1 MALLGNLRIG
11 ARLALVLAGLLL
23 LTAAVALAGIAG
35 LNTLHATSTQVL
47 SQDVALAERAAEIRI
62 GLLQARRF
70 EKDAFINLADAER
83 RNGYLKKWQEAK
95 NGLEATIDRTRQL
108 ELAAQDAAALDA
120 MAAGLRAYV
129 AGFEATLAQVHA
141 GALQSTQDANTD
153 IGRVKAHT
161 HAMEQAS
168 DDLSKRAMAR
178 AGQAMGSV
186 SAVRGRAA
194 AWQVGLSLAGAL
206 LAALCCW
213 AVTRS
218 ITRPI
223 GEAVRLA
230 EQVAAGELRARIDPR
245 AAARRD
251 ETGQLLKALGRM
263 SDSLVRLVGEVRQA
277 SDSIATGSGQI
288 ASGNADLSQ
297 RTEEQAS
304 SLQQTAAAMEQMT
317 ATVKGSVDTAR
328 QASELAGHACTAATA
343 GGEAVGQVVAT
354 MAQISDSSK
363 KIADI
368 IGVIDGIAFQTNI
381 LALNAAVEAA
391 RAGEHGRGFAV
402 VAAEVRGL
410 AQRSAQAAREIKTLI
425 GRSVDDVEAGSRLV
439 GEAGRAMNGLVE
451 QVQRVSSLIGQISS
465 ASAEQSGGIGQI
477 GTAVSQLDHMTQQ
490 NAALVEESAAAAES
504 LSQQAGK
511 LSRAVAAF
519 QV

>member
-1 MALLGNLRIG
+1 MAFIDDLRIG
-11 ARLALVLAGLLL
+11 AKLTLMLAVVLL
-23 LTAAVALAGIAG
+23 LTGAVASVGIAG
-35 LNTLHATSTQVL
+35 LNTLHETSTHVL
-47 SQDVALAERAAEIRI
+47 SQDVALAERAADIRI

-70 EKDAFINLADAER
+70 EKDAFINLADPAKR
-83 RNGYLKKWQEAK
+83 DPYVRKWREAK
-95 NGLEATIDRTRQL
+95 QALDGTMARTRKL
-108 ELAAQDAAALDA
+108 TREGEDAKALDEMAAALQ
-120 MAAGLRAYV
+120 AY
-129 AGFEATLAQVHA
+129 AEGFDTTLAKIQS
-141 GALQSTQDANTD
+141 GALQTTQDANAD
-153 IGRVKAHT
+153 ITRVKAHT

-168 DDLSKRAMAR
+168 DALAQRSIAR
-178 AGQAMGSV
+178 AGQALRLVDGSR
-186 SAVRGRAA
+186 SRAA
-194 AWQVGLSLAGAL
+194 AWQMALSLGGVLLAL
-206 LAALCCW
+206 LCGW

-223 GEAVRLA
+223 SEAVRVA
-230 EQVAAGELRARIDPR
+230 EQVAGGDLRAGPTRGAKP
-245 AAARRD
+245 RRD
-251 ETGQLLKALGRM
+251 ETGQLLAALERM
-263 SDSLVRLVGEVRQA
+263 TGSLVQIVGQVRQA

-288 ASGNADLSQ
+288 ATGNADLSQ

-317 ATVKGSVDTAR
+317 ATVNASVDTAR
-328 QASELAGHACTAATA
+328 HASELAGSACAAAGA
-343 GGEAVGQVVAT
+343 GGEAVSQVVAT
-354 MAQISDSSK
+354 MAQISDNSK

-402 VAAEVRGL
+402 VASEVRGL

-425 GRSVDDVEAGSRLV
+425 SRSADDVEAGARLV
-439 GEAGRAMNGLVE
+439 GEAGRAMDGLVT
-451 QVQRVSSLIGQISS
+451 QVQRVSGLIDQISS

-477 GTAVSQLDHMTQQ
+477 GTAVTQLDHMTQQ

-504 LSQQAGK
+504 LRLQADK
-511 LSRAVAAF
+511 LSQAVAAF

>member
-1 MALLGNLRIG
+1 MAFLGNLRIG
-11 ARLALVLAGLLL
+11 ARLALVLAGVLL

-35 LNTLHATSTQVL
+35 LNTLHDTSARVL
-47 SQDVALAERAAEIRI
+47 SQDVALAESAADIRI
-62 GLLQARRF
+62 GILQARRF
-70 EKDAFINLADAER
+70 EKDAIINLADAGKREP
-83 RNGYLKKWQEAK
+83 YVKKWRDAQQA
-95 NGLEATIDRTRQL
+95 LQATLDQTRK
-108 ELAAQDAAALDA
+108 LAQNAEDTKALDD
-120 MAAGLRAYV
+120 MAAGLKAYA
-129 AGFEATLAQVHA
+129 AGFAATLAQIQA
-141 GALQSTQDANTD
+141 GALQNTQDANTD

-161 HAMEQAS
+161 HALEQAS
-168 DDLSKRAMAR
+168 DALSARAMTR
-178 AGQAMGSV
+178 AALAMQSV
-186 SAVRGRAA
+186 DAVRSRAI
-194 AWQVGLSLAGAL
+194 AWQAGLSLAGVL
-206 LAALCCW
+206 LGALCCW
-213 AVTRS
+213 GVTRS

-230 EQVAAGELRARIDPR
+230 EQVAAGDLRARILHAGMP
-245 AAARRD
+245 RRD
-251 ETGQLLKALGRM
+251 ETGQLLAALGRM
-263 SDSLVRLVGEVRQA
+263 TDSLVRIVGQVRQA

-288 ASGNADLSQ
+288 AAGNADLSQ

-328 QASELAGHACTAATA
+328 HASELAGSACTAATA
-343 GGEAVGQVVAT
+343 GGAAVSQVVAT

-402 VAAEVRGL
+402 VASEVRGL
-410 AQRSAQAAREIKTLI
+410 AQRSAQAAREIKGLI
-425 GRSVDDVEAGSRLV
+425 GRSVADVEAGSRLV
-439 GEAGRAMNGLVE
+439 GEAGRSMDGLVA
-451 QVQRVSSLIGQISS
+451 QVQRVNGLIGQISS

-504 LSQQAGK
+504 LSQQARK
-511 LSRAVAAF
+511 LTEAVAAF

>member
-1 MALLGNLRIG
+1 MAFPGNLRIG
-11 ARLALVLAGLLL
+11 ARLACGFAGVLL
-23 LTAAVALAGIAG
+23 LTAAVALAGING
-35 LNTLHATSTQVL
+35 LNTLHDTSTHVL
-47 SQDVALAERAAEIRI
+47 SQDVALSARAAEVRVGI
-62 GLLQARRF
+62 LQARRF
-70 EKDAFINLADAER
+70 EKDAFINFADTAR
-83 RNGYLKKWQEAK
+83 REPYVKKWREARQA
-95 NGLEATIDRTRQL
+95 LEATLDKTR
-108 ELAAQDAAALDA
+108 ELSLDA
-120 MAAGLRAYV
+120 EDTKAVADMAAGLKAY
-129 AGFEATLAQVHA
+129 ARGFEATLAQIQS
-141 GALQSTQDANTD
+141 GTLQSTQDANAD

-161 HAMEQAS
+161 YALEQAS
-168 DDLSKRAMAR
+168 DALAARAMAR
-178 AGQAMGSV
+178 AGRAMQAV
-186 SAVRGRAA
+186 DAVRTRAT
-194 AWQVGLSLAGAL
+194 AWQAGLSLAGAL

-213 AVTRS
+213 AVARS

-230 EQVAAGELRARIDPR
+230 EQVAAGNLRARPDDNATR
-245 AAARRD
+245 RRD
-251 ETGQLLKALGRM
+251 ETGQLLAALGRM
-263 SDSLVRLVGEVRQA
+263 TDSLVRIVGQVRQA

-288 ASGNADLSQ
+288 ASGNTDLSQ

-328 QASELAGHACTAATA
+328 HASELAGSACTAASA
-343 GGEAVGQVVAT
+343 GGAAVGQVVAT
-354 MAQISDSSK
+354 MAQISDSSR

-402 VAAEVRGL
+402 VASEVRGL
-410 AQRSAQAAREIKTLI
+410 AQRSAQAAREIKGLI

-439 GEAGRAMNGLVE
+439 GEAGRAMEGLVA
-451 QVQRVSSLIGQISS
+451 QVQRVSGLIGQISS

-504 LSQQAGK
+504 LSQQARK
-511 LSRAVAAF
+511 LTEAVAAF

>member
-1 MALLGNLRIG
+1 MAFLGNLRIG
-11 ARLALVLAGLLL
+11 ARLALVLVGVLL

-35 LNTLHATSTQVL
+35 MNTLHDTSARVL
-47 SQDVALAERAAEIRI
+47 SQDVALAQRASEIRI
-62 GLLQARRF
+62 GILQARRF
-70 EKDAFINLADAER
+70 EKDAFINLADASKREPYVKR
-83 RNGYLKKWQEAK
+83 WREAQQA
-95 NGLEATIDRTRQL
+95 LDATIGKTRQL
-108 ELAAQDAAALDA
+108 APAAEDAKALDD
-120 MAAGLRAYV
+120 MTAGLKAYA
-129 AGFEATLAQVHA
+129 AGFEATLAQIQS
-141 GALQSTQDANTD
+141 GALQSTQDANAD
-153 IGRVKAHT
+153 IGRAKAHT
-161 HAMEQAS
+161 HSLEQAS
-168 DDLSKRAMAR
+168 DALSNRAMAR
-178 AGQAMGSV
+178 ADQAMQTV
-186 SAVRGRAA
+186 DAVRSRAT
-194 AWQVGLSLAGAL
+194 AWQAGLSLAGVLMAT
-206 LAALCCW
+206 LCCW

-230 EQVAAGELRARIDPR
+230 EQVAAGDLRARIAHTGTP
-245 AAARRD
+245 RRD
-251 ETGQLLKALGRM
+251 ETGQLLAALGRM
-263 SDSLVRLVGEVRQA
+263 TDSLVRIVGQVRQA

-288 ASGNADLSQ
+288 ATGNADLSQ

-304 SLQQTAAAMEQMT
+304 MEQMT

-328 QASELAGHACTAATA
+328 HASELAGSVCTAATA

-402 VAAEVRGL
+402 VASEVRGL
-410 AQRSAQAAREIKTLI
+410 AQRSALAAREIKGLI

-439 GEAGRAMNGLVE
+439 GEAGRSMDGLVA
-451 QVQRVSSLIGQISS
+451 QVQRVSGLIGQISS

-504 LSQQAGK
+504 LSQQARK
-511 LSRAVAAF
+511 LTEAVAAF
-519 QV
+519 QL

>member
-1 MALLGNLRIG
+1 MAFLGNLRIG
-11 ARLALVLAGLLL
+11 ARLALVLAGVLL

-35 LNTLHATSTQVL
+35 IHTLHRTSTQVL
-47 SQDVALAERAAEIRI
+47 SQDVALAERAAEVRI
-62 GLLQARRF
+62 GILQARRF
-70 EKDAFINLADAER
+70 EKDAFINLADAGKR
-83 RNGYLKKWQEAK
+83 DPYVKKWRDA
-95 NGLEATIDRTRQL
+95 RQ
-108 ELAAQDAAALDA
+108 ALDA
-120 MAAGLRAYV
+120 TFGETRKLSLNAEDTKALDDMAAGLKAYA
-129 AGFEATLAQVHA
+129 AGFEATLAQIQS
-141 GALQSTQDANTD
+141 GALQSTQDANAD

-161 HAMEQAS
+161 HALEQAS
-168 DDLSKRAMAR
+168 DALADRAMAR
-178 AGQAMGSV
+178 AGQAMQAV
-186 SAVRGRAA
+186 EAVRHRAI
-194 AWQVGLSLAGAL
+194 AWQAGLSVAGVL

-230 EQVAAGELRARIDPR
+230 EQVAAGDLRTRISG
-245 AAARRD
+245 AGAHRRD
-251 ETGQLLKALGRM
+251 EIGQLLNALGRM
-263 SDSLVRLVGEVRQA
+263 TESLVRLVGQVRQA

-288 ASGNADLSQ
+288 ATGNADLSQ

-328 QASELAGHACTAATA
+328 NASDLAGSACAAATA

-368 IGVIDGIAFQTNI
+368 IGVIDGIAFQTNL

-402 VAAEVRGL
+402 VASEVRGL

-439 GEAGRAMNGLVE
+439 GDAGRTMDGLVA
-451 QVQRVSSLIGQISS
+451 QVQRVSDLIGQISS
-465 ASAEQSGGIGQI
+465 ASTEQSGGIGQI

-504 LSQQAGK
+504 LNQQARR
-511 LSRAVAAF
+511 LTEAVAAF
-519 QV
+519 RV

>member
-1 MALLGNLRIG
+1 MAVLGNLRIG
-11 ARLALVLAGLLL
+11 ARLALVLAGVLL

-35 LNTLHATSTQVL
+35 LNTLHRTSTQVL
-47 SQDVALAERAAEIRI
+47 SQDVALAQRAAEIRI

-70 EKDAFINLADAER
+70 EKDAFINLGDAGKR
-83 RNGYLKKWQEAK
+83 DPYVKKWREARQA
-95 NGLEATIDRTRQL
+95 LDAAFVLARQL
-108 ELAAQDAAALDA
+108 RLDTEDTQALDA
-120 MAAGLRAYV
+120 MAAGLKAYA
-129 AGFEATLAQVHA
+129 AGFEATLETIQS
-141 GALQSTQDANTD
+141 GALQSTQDANAD

-161 HAMEQAS
+161 HALEHAS
-168 DDLSKRAMAR
+168 DALAARAMAR
-178 AGQAMGSV
+178 AGQAMQAVESV
-186 SAVRGRAA
+186 RDRAT
-194 AWQVGLSLAGAL
+194 AWQAGLSVAGFL

-223 GEAVRLA
+223 GEAVRVA
-230 EQVAAGELRARIDPR
+230 EQVAAGDLRARIGAR
-245 AAARRD
+245 AARRD
-251 ETGQLLKALGRM
+251 ETGQLLAALGRM
-263 SDSLVRLVGEVRQA
+263 TDSLVHLVGQVRQA

-328 QASELAGHACTAATA
+328 HASELAGSACAAAAA

-402 VAAEVRGL
+402 VASEVRGL

-439 GEAGRAMNGLVE
+439 GEAGRAMDGLVG
-451 QVQRVSSLIGQISS
+451 QVQRVSGLIGQISS
-465 ASAEQSGGIGQI
+465 AGAEQSGGIGQI
-477 GTAVSQLDHMTQQ
+477 GTAVSQLDQMTQQ
-490 NAALVEESAAAAES
+490 NAALVEEAAAAAES
-504 LSQQAGK
+504 LSQQAK
-511 LSRAVAAF
+511 RLTQAVAVF
-519 QV
+519 RT

>member
-1 MALLGNLRIG
+1 MAFLGNLRIG
-11 ARLALVLAGLLL
+11 ARLALVLAGVLL

-35 LNTLHATSTQVL
+35 LNTLHDTSARVL
-47 SQDVALAERAAEIRI
+47 SQDVALAERAAAIRI
-62 GLLQARRF
+62 GILQARRF
-70 EKDAFINLADAER
+70 EKDAFINLADAGKREP
-83 RNGYLKKWQEAK
+83 YVKKWREAR
-95 NGLEATIDRTRQL
+95 E
-108 ELAAQDAAALDA
+108 ALDA
-120 MAAGLRAYV
+120 TLAQTRRLALHADDAKALDEMAAGLKAYA
-129 AGFEATLAQVHA
+129 AGFEATLAQIQS

-161 HAMEQAS
+161 HALEQAS
-168 DDLSKRAMAR
+168 DALSTRAMAR
-178 AGQAMGSV
+178 AALAMQAV
-186 SAVRGRAA
+186 DAVRGRAT
-194 AWQVGLSLAGAL
+194 AWQAGLSLAGAL
-206 LAALCCW
+206 LGALCCW
-213 AVTRS
+213 GVTRS
-218 ITRPI
+218 ITGPI

-230 EQVAAGELRARIDPR
+230 QQVAAGDLRARNVHAGTP
-245 AAARRD
+245 RRD
-251 ETGQLLKALGRM
+251 ETGQLLAALGRM
-263 SDSLVRLVGEVRQA
+263 TDSLVRIVGQVRQA

-288 ASGNADLSQ
+288 ATGNADLSQ

-328 QASELAGHACTAATA
+328 HASELAGSACTAAAA

-363 KIADI
+363 RIADI

-402 VAAEVRGL
+402 VASEVRGL
-410 AQRSAQAAREIKTLI
+410 AQRSAQAAREIKGLI

-439 GEAGRAMNGLVE
+439 GEAGRTMDGLVA
-451 QVQRVSSLIGQISS
+451 QVQRVSGLIGQISS

-504 LSQQAGK
+504 LSQQARK
-511 LSRAVAAF
+511 LTEAVAAF